1 MEKIIFDLGANEGQ
15 NIKYFLN
22 RSDYVVCVE
31 ANPILCEKINTNFKD
46 FIDSGRLFVE
56 NCAISNLNVDMESFF
71 VHKKKHTHSQLTE
84 PQDLNEFS
92 KIEVKVV
99 RASNLINKYLNNLN
113 LDKAH
118 YIKIDIEHL
127 DHIVFKE
134 ILDSDIKFN
143 YISCEVHSSL
153 VLKEVILSNLKFFKV
168 VIGKDVKK
176 LNYINNENIKINF
189 MHDSSGPFGDDIKE
203 KWINKTSLITFF
215 VNHGFGWFD
224 ICCSNL
230 NENNIEKEL
239 IYDLKIHKPIQ
250 LGFRYHFKRLI
261 PEFIRS
267 SKNIIRKIVKK

>member
-1 MEKIIFDLGANEGQ
+1 MKKIIFDFGANEGQ
-15 NIKYFLN
+15 NIVYFLN
-22 RSDYVVCVE
+22 RADYLVCVE
-31 ANPILCEKINTNFKD
+31 ANPILCEKIKADFKNYL
-46 FIDSGRLFVE
+46 DSGKLFIE
-56 NCAISNLNVDMESFF
+56 NCAISNLNIDLETFYI
-71 VHKKKHTHSQLTE
+71 HKKKHTHSQLTE
-84 PQDLNEFS
+84 PNDLDEFN
-92 KIEVKVV
+92 KINVRVV

-113 LDKAH
+113 LEKAH

-134 ILDSDIKFN
+134 ILDSNINFD

-153 VLKEVILSNLKFFKV
+153 VLKEVIQSNLKYFKV

-176 LNYINNENIKINF
+176 LNYKNNENININF
-189 MHDSSGPFGDDIKE
+189 AHDSSGPFGEDINE

-267 SKNIIRKIVKK
+267 LKNIIRKIVKK